1 MIKIKKFACELV
13 DGGASRDES
22 QVFIEVEEALKAL
35 EEQAPE
41 VMEEYI
47 DDKLAD
53 KEWGEQLCGI
63 TKTPWIKVSDQEPP
77 KDGTVFF
84 AKSEPSYGAYPWIV
98 RWMDYTHKNG
108 PSGWMEKRS
117 VKADIFFTHWMPIPK

>member
-77 KDGTVFF
+77 KDGTEFLYRE
-84 AKSEPSYGAYPWIV
+84 KSNNGNWIYYAFSWIACGEVWSSGYGYENT
-98 RWMDYTHKNG
+98 RKELDG
-108 PSGWMEKRS
+108 EWME
-117 VKADIFFTHWMPIPK
+117 IPE